1 MNELSTEVKAKET
14 HEKAV
19 GYFKVF
25 EQYGYKFIM
34 EVRKIR
40 DDRHYK
46 ELGFS
51 SFEEYCN
58 SAWGFTRQWMNA
70 KIQSASKLN
79 ESDFDNYSFQF
90 GIKKTFLLATME
102 DEQREQAINEGI
114 PTEQGNK
121 SIDEATQKEIN
132 EYRRK
137 NKQLE
142 QDKQQAQQQ
151 LTEERNKEP
160 KIIEK
165 LVKIDN
171 TDYSLQNKIDKLQ
184 ERYKYS
190 ERERQSLEE
199 KVGTATEDSEQY
211 EKMKSDL
218 NRLHEEKDDI
228 YRQIESATS
237 ISALYVDIE
246 HLLQEKLAPIKYSRA
261 LTESKDSKVAMKN
274 LKEIIEMVDNW
285 SQEIKTYL
293 PQSNI
298 IDADYTTID
307 SK

>member
-102 DEQREQAINEGI
+102 DEQREQAINEGV

-137 NKQLE
+137 YKELEQAKQQAEQQTEQAKKSEQIMQKQLE
-142 QDKQQAQQQ
+142 ESESKKPETIEVIKEVESEDLQRQLRFSQKENERLSEKQENHK
-151 LTEERNKEP
+151 LKDTTNFNEEEA
-160 KIIEK
+160 K
-165 LVKIDN
+165 LEMK
-171 TDYSLQNKIDKLQ
+171 KLQ
-184 ERYKYS
+184 SEADRTTIEIRIAFKKLNDRVSVSRYLS
-190 ERERQSLEE
+190 DAISC
-199 KVGTATEDSEQY
+199 GNDY
-211 EKMKSDL
+211 EKKKMSEEIKITE
-218 NRLHEEKDDI
+218 NILHDI
-228 YRQIESATS
+228 KTAILGR
-237 ISALYVDIE
+237 
-246 HLLQEKLAPIKYSRA
+246 
-261 LTESKDSKVAMKN
+261 
-274 LKEIIEMVDNW
+274 KEIN
-285 SQEIKTYL
+285 
-293 PQSNI
+293 
-298 IDADYTTID
+298 
-307 SK
+307 